1 MAVHVDCWHR
11 QRIEKMSH
19 GAIYIVT
26 QDPRYVALL
35 QASAERLKQMMPELP
50 ITVFSQ
56 FPVSSPCFERVIR
69 VEPSS
74 DGFYDKTRL
83 IRESPYERTIFV
95 DADIYVAQPF
105 PELFSLLDRF
115 DCAATHEEYLDTDW
129 FHRYPR
135 PDIPSSF
142 PEFNTGIL
150 LFRRTRPVDQL
161 FTQWSDLYK
170 KFLKENPSL
179 SINDQPFFRA
189 AVYENDV
196 RIATLTREYNCK
208 FRGQGYLAGPVK
220 ILHGNVDLKFDL
232 DQIGKS
238 ISALNASNRPR
249 VYIAGKVFE
258 QKLSGR
264 LVSRRKARKIGQ
276 FPELP
281 GSILLRRA
289 RRLKELFE
297 KNGVKGVLVKALA
310 SK

>member
-1 MAVHVDCWHR
+1 M
-11 QRIEKMSH
+11 I
-19 GAIYIVT
+19 G
-26 QDPRYVALL
+26 
-35 QASAERLKQMMPELP
+35 
-50 ITVFSQ
+50 
-56 FPVSSPCFERVIR
+56 

-129 FHRYPR
+129 FHHYPR
-135 PDIPSSF
+135 PDIPASF
-142 PEFNTGIL
+142 PEFNAGIL
-150 LFRRTRPVDQL
+150 LFRRTPSVDRL
-161 FTQWSDLYK
+161 LARWNDLYK
-170 KFLKENPSL
+170 KFLEEKPNL

-189 AVYENDV
+189 AVYENDA

-232 DQIGKS
+232 SQIGKS
-238 ISALNASNRPR
+238 ISALNSSDRPR

-264 LVSRRKARKIGQ
+264 LVSRRKAHKIGQ

-289 RRLKELFE
+289 RRLRELLQ
-297 KNGVKGVLVKALA
+297 KNGVKGVLVKAFA
-310 SK
+310 NK